1 MARIKTTSHQ
11 PVELPKM
18 KDEID
23 LFKYGQLVAQV
34 EQMEKKIDK
43 LEHSMEQLL
52 ELANKSKGGFWA
64 GMAIASFIGAVVTS
78 ILHNFMG
85 K

>member
-1 MARIKTTSHQ
+1 
-11 PVELPKM
+11 M

-43 LEHSMEQLL
+43 LEQSIDTLL

-64 GMAIASFIGAVVTS
+64 GMAIASFIGAVFTS
-78 ILHNFMG
+78 ILHTWMG